1 MKLAEWGPVEGAAQ
15 SFRVVWATAAIVL
28 ASLLLLA
35 ICATT
40 AHAAPLSMTFTEGR
54 ANVGDQL
61 SVSDYEDALFRAPD
75 TAPFQAQMD
84 PAGSIT
90 AGAMNVPHFET
101 FITDPID
108 ANVTVD
114 FDIGEISGSFNQGTG
129 ALTLSG
135 TAGGTLTAEG
145 GSCTVSTTPAV
156 LTLTTAGTTGG
167 ASSLSGI
174 PFTNGLS
181 GAGAIAG
188 QWTDMHATP
197 VAPDDESFCNNV
209 EDHIG
214 GPGGVWL
221 EHEGDIVP
229 PARVAAGSG
238 YTCVIKADDTPICW
252 GNTGPLPGGIG
263 TVEQVAAGYSHA
275 CAIKTDDT
283 PICWGWGVD
292 DDGQSTV
299 PVDVGTVRQ
308 IAAGGSHTCAI
319 KTDRT
324 PVCWGD
330 DEFGQSTVPAD
341 IGTVRQISA
350 AVYHTCAV
358 RTDGTPVC
366 WGDDSVGQTTLPV
379 DIGTV
384 SRIAAGGEGHTCAIK
399 TNGTPIC
406 WGANDI
412 GQTTVPPGIG
422 TVKQIVAGGYHT
434 CAIKTDDTP
443 ICWGRD
449 APNGPQPT
457 LPTGIGAVKQ
467 ITAGEFH
474 SCAIK
479 ADDTPV
485 CWGGH
490 IYGQLGGTLTIASGS
505 LPSLIGAGPFS
516 RTYTLAPRFDSLP
529 VRFFLSSG
537 SLPPG
542 LALNETTGVLSG
554 TPTEEG
560 TFTGAVSA
568 TNDIFSPD
576 ATQPFSITV
585 DTTAPAAPSG
595 LASTPASPSSNLQPR
610 IVGTAGIGTVQLYD
624 NATCTGS
631 PRATGGAGTFA
642 SPGLQ
647 VTVAAGSTTTFYAT
661 VRDAAG
667 NTSACSTSKAIY
679 ANVKDPAPGPGTP
692 DGPGPGNGGKPK
704 PPACVVP
711 KLAGKTLAKAKKALK
726 AAHCKLG
733 EVTKPKQP
741 KGKRRRV
748 FVVKSSSPRQ
758 RAKPADRTV
767 DLKLH
772 QKPKPKP
779 KKTRR

>member
-1 MKLAEWGPVEGAAQ
+1 VDGAAQ

-28 ASLLLLA
+28 ASLLLA

-61 SVSDYEDALFRAPD
+61 VTSDLEDALFRAPD
-75 TAPFQAQMD
+75 TAPFTAQID
-84 PAGSIT
+84 TGTGSIT
-90 AGAMNVPHFET
+90 AGVMDVPDFDT
-101 FITDPID
+101 FITTPVNADV
-108 ANVTVD
+108 NVK
-114 FDIGEISGSFNQGTG
+114 FDIGEISGSFNQATG
-129 ALTLSG
+129 ALTLIG
-135 TAGGTLTAEG
+135 TAGGTLTSDG
-145 GSCTVSTTPAV
+145 KSCTVSTTPAV

-167 ASSLSGI
+167 TSSLSGI

-188 QWTDMHATP
+188 QWTDMHAEP
-197 VAPDDESFCNNV
+197 VTEDDESFCNNV

-229 PARVAAGSG
+229 PARVAAGGG
-238 YTCVIKADDTPICW
+238 YTCVIKTNGTPICW

-275 CAIKTDDT
+275 CAIKTDGT
-283 PICWGWGVD
+283 PICWGWGANE
-292 DDGQSTV
+292 DGQSTV
-299 PVDVGTVRQ
+299 PSGIGTVKQ
-308 IAAGGSHTCAI
+308 IAAGGYHTCAI

-324 PVCWGD
+324 PVCWGAN
-330 DEFGQSTVPAD
+330 DEGQSTVPAD

-358 RTDGTPVC
+358 KTDGTPVC
-366 WGDDSVGQTTLPV
+366 WGDNSVGQITLPV

-399 TNGTPIC
+399 TNGTPVC

-412 GQTTVPPGIG
+412 GQTTVPSGIG
-422 TVKQIVAGGYHT
+422 TVKQIVAGDSHT

-443 ICWGRD
+443 ICWGRN
-449 APNGPQPT
+449 APNGPQPS
-457 LPTGIGAVKQ
+457 LPTGIGTVKQ

-490 IYGQLGGTLTIASGS
+490 VYGQLGGTLTIASGS
-505 LPSLIGAGPFS
+505 LPSLIGAGPFL

-537 SLPPG
+537 ELPPG
-542 LALNETTGVLSG
+542 LSLNETTGVLSG

-595 LASTPASPSSNLQPR
+595 LAPIPASPSSNLQPR
-610 IVGTAGIGTVQLYD
+610 IVGTAGVGTVRLYD

-661 VRDAAG
+661 ARDAAG
-667 NTSACSTSKAIY
+667 NTSACSTSKATY
-679 ANVKDPAPGPGTP
+679 VNVKDPAPGPGTP
-692 DGPGPGNGGKPK
+692 GGPGTPNGKPK
-704 PPACVVP
+704 PRACVVP
-711 KLAGKTLAKAKKALK
+711 KLVGKTLAKAKKALK

-733 EVTKPKQP
+733 EVHKPKQP
-741 KGKRRRV
+741 NGKKRRV
-748 FVVKSSSPRQ
+748 LVVKSSSPR
-758 RAKPADRTV
+758 RGAKPTDRTV

-772 QKPKPKP
+772 PKPKP